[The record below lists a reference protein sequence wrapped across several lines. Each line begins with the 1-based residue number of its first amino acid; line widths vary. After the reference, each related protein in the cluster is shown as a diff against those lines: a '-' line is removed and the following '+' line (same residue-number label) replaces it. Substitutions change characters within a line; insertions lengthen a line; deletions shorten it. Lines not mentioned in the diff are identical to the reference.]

1 MKELIKKIHFY
12 LYSKYVDIKVDI
24 QHYSEC
30 KVIIKNKEYTWSHF
44 EPCCNKTAKLYVEF
58 NKQTNN

>member
-1 MKELIKKIHFY
+1 MKKLIKKIYFY
-12 LYSKYVDIKVDI
+12 LYCKYVDIKVNI
-24 QHYSEC
+24 EHYSEC
-30 KVIIKNKEYTWSHF
+30 KKIIKNKEYTSSYF